1 MSFDRRRPR
10 TAGKPGERR
19 RNRIAGQW
27 APRLVE
33 LLDSPAWRVMSL
45 SAHRVVDR
53 IDIELRH
60 HGGTENGNLIVTF
73 DQFQQYGIHRHSIAP
88 ALREVE
94 ALGIVA
100 VTQRGRGGNREYRLP
115 HRFRLTYQPTDH
127 AEPTHEW
134 RRLSTMAEAE
144 AVAQMARMARK
155 ASKRARVAPK
165 TKLNRKPVTENAKF
179 R

>member
-1 MSFDRRRPR
+1 
-10 TAGKPGERR
+10 
-19 RNRIAGQW
+19 
-27 APRLVE
+27 
-33 LLDSPAWRVMSL
+33 MSL

-60 HGGTENGNLIVTF
+60 HGGKENGDLIVTF

-94 ALGIVA
+94 ALGLVE
-100 VTQRGRGGNREYRLP
+100 VTQRGRGGNADFRMP
-115 HRFRLTYQPTDH
+115 NRFRLTFQPTDH

-144 AVAQMARMARK
+144 AVAQMAREAT
-155 ASKRARVAPK
+155 KRSRVARHK
-165 TKLNRKPVTENAKF
+165 KLNRKPVSENANY

>member
-1 MSFDRRRPR
+1 MSFDRRPHR

-27 APRLVE
+27 APRPIEMLE
-33 LLDSPAWRVMSL
+33 SPAWRVMSL

-60 HGGTENGNLIVTF
+60 HGGKENGDLIVTF

-94 ALGIVA
+94 ALGLVE
-100 VTQRGRGGNREYRLP
+100 VTQRGRGGNADFRMP
-115 HRFRLTYQPTDH
+115 NRFRLTFQPTDH

-144 AVAQMARMARK
+144 AVAQMAREAT
-155 ASKRARVAPK
+155 KRSRVARHK
-165 TKLNRKPVTENAKF
+165 KLNRKPVSENANY